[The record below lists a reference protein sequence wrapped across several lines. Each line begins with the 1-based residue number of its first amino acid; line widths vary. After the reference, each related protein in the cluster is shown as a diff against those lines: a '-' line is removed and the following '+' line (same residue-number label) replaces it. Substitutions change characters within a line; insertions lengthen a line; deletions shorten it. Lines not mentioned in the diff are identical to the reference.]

1 MDVTAKQIR
10 GFRLR
15 AHHLDQKLPAGAVV
29 EAAGACGMQNSP
41 PGAWETAMMNRLEG
55 CTLPRLWDAL
65 YQEKSLLQAWS
76 FRGAPVVFPTGQSE
90 VFLTPLIAQNGEDP
104 WVYTLGISG
113 ALDYL
118 EMPFDDLLGRLK
130 EVIGY
135 LDTHTVK
142 SKEELDRTLAG
153 LIEPGL
159 PQEKQ
164 ALWRAPSMYGSPG
177 KQTVGGAVVSF
188 LLRPCSFSS
197 LVVFGRREGIHPTFT
212 SYQNWVG
219 RPPLPLPDGE
229 KELVHKFL
237 RAYGPATLNSFAS
250 WLGCSQKQAR
260 RLWDTIADELA
271 PVSAEGKTCFLLATE
286 EKILA
291 CSQPDEDQL
300 LLLGPHDPY
309 LDIRDRG
316 ILLEGKSLQKEVW
329 KTVANP
335 GVILKGGR
343 VAGIWR
349 TKTLKDKLDVS
360 MVLFEPMSSQER
372 KKLNALA
379 QEYAAFRQIKL
390 RNCTIEG

>member
-1 MDVTAKQIR
+1 M
-10 GFRLR
+10 
-15 AHHLDQKLPAGAVV
+15 
-29 EAAGACGMQNSP
+29 
-41 PGAWETAMMNRLEG
+41 
-55 CTLPRLWDAL
+55 
-65 YQEKSLLQAWS
+65 
-76 FRGAPVVFPTGQSE
+76 
-90 VFLTPLIAQNGEDP
+90 
-104 WVYTLGISG
+104 
-113 ALDYL
+113 
-118 EMPFDDLLGRLK
+118 
-130 EVIGY
+130 
-135 LDTHTVK
+135 
-142 SKEELDRTLAG
+142 
-153 LIEPGL
+153 
-159 PQEKQ
+159 
-164 ALWRAPSMYGSPG
+164 
-177 KQTVGGAVVSF
+177 
-188 LLRPCSFSS
+188 
-197 LVVFGRREGIHPTFT
+197 
-212 SYQNWVG
+212 
-219 RPPLPLPDGE
+219 
-229 KELVHKFL
+229 
-237 RAYGPATLNSFAS
+237 NSFAS